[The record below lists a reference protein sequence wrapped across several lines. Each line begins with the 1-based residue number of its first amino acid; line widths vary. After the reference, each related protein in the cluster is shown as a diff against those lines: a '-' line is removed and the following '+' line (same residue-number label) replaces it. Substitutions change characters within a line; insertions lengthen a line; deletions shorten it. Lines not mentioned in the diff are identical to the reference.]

1 MLIYLPIINLLIYF
15 FVIYISITVKMDDN
29 IIQHYSNESTFIINI
44 KKNEETHESKLFY
57 DVMLIEIIEDDSA
70 NQQPGSQTT

>member
-1 MLIYLPIINLLIYF
+1 
-15 FVIYISITVKMDDN
+15 MDDN